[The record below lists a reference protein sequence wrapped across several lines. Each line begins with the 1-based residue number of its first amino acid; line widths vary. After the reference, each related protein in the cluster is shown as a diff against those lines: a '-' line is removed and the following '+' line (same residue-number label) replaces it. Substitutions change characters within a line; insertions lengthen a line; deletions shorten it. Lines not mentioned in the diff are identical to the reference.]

1 MTTKKII
8 VVVIAIVVV
17 LGLIVLIFVGGI
29 VGSIFY
35 GISNSEA
42 ANVSREFLNNNAL
55 LKQDIGEVKE
65 FGKLVTGNI
74 NIDSGDGTAQLSL
87 KVIGERKTVTA
98 TVELIFRNGKPWR
111 VISASYKNDE
121 GQAIDLLNP
130 YESGTG
136 VRGPRRGSPAWVLG
150 SPVNHA
156 QDARATAEADAIIK
170 LAA

>member
-1 MTTKKII
+1 MTSKKII
-8 VVVIAIVVV
+8 LIVISIVVV

-42 ANVSREFLNNNAL
+42 AEVSREFLKNNAQ

-74 NIDSGDGTAQLSL
+74 NLNSGDGTAELSL
-87 KVIGERKTVTA
+87 KVVGERKTVTA
-98 TVELIFRNGKPWR
+98 TLELIYRNGKPWR
-111 VISASYKNDE
+111 VVSASYKNDD
-121 GQAIDLLNP
+121 GQTIDLLNP
-130 YESGTG
+130 YEVRNVGGRTG
-136 VRGPRRGSPAWVLG
+136 IPACLVLYYLKPG
-150 SPVNHA
+150 QTRMSVL
-156 QDARATAEADAIIK
+156 

>member
-1 MTTKKII
+1 MTSKKII
-8 VVVIAIVVV
+8 LIVISIVVV

-42 ANVSREFLNNNAL
+42 AEVSREFLRNNAQ

-74 NIDSGDGTAQLSL
+74 NLNSGDGTAELSL
-87 KVIGERKTVTA
+87 KVVGERKTVTA
-98 TVELIFRNGKPWR
+98 TLELIYRNGKPWR
-111 VISASYKNDE
+111 VVSASYKNDD
-121 GQAIDLLNP
+121 GQTIDLLNP
-130 YESGTG
+130 YEVRN
-136 VRGPRRGSPAWVLG
+136 VRGRTVIPARPVLYYSKPG
-150 SPVNHA
+150 QTRMAVL
-156 QDARATAEADAIIK
+156 